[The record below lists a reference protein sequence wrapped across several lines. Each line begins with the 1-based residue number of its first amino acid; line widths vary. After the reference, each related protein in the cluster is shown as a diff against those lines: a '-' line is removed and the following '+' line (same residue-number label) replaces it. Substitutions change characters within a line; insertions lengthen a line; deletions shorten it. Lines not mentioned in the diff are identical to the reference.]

1 MVYLVYYK
9 YVPGW
14 HTIHQEIF
22 YEINNKPIHKIYNN
36 NQKALIEAIRY
47 NIKNNCDID
56 IYPEYY
62 NKNKPIE
69 LNIFN
74 IGELEKL
81 HKQLINLFDGTK
93 YTYKY
98 CDIKE
103 WSTED

>member
-14 HTIHQEIF
+14 HTIHPDIF
-22 YEINNKPIHKIYNN
+22 YEINNEPIHLIYNN
-36 NQKALIEAIRY
+36 YQKALMEAIRY

-56 IYPEYY
+56 IHPEYY
-62 NKNKPIE
+62 NKNKPME
-69 LNIFN
+69 LDIFT